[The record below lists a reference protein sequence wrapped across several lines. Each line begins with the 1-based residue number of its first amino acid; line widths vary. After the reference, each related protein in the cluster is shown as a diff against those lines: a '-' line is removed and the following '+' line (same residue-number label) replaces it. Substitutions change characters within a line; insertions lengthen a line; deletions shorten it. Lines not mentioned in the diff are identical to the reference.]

1 MLILL
6 LLSIKTVHQIVNFR
20 NSLIVPKSGGV
31 ARGQIS
37 LQKRRNSQLAHLFG

>member
-6 LLSIKTVHQIVNFR
+6 LLSIKTVHQNLNFR
-20 NSLIVPKSGGV
+20 NSLTAPKLRGV
-31 ARGQIS
+31 ANGQMS